1 MKNSGVEKV
10 LVAGA
15 TGFLGSEICR
25 LLVSENYQVQGL
37 VRKTSNPGK
46 IEALHEL
53 GVKTVIG
60 DLKEVELLPSLLAGV
75 DAVISTVSST
85 ISRQAGDSIETVDE
99 EGQKNLINSAV
110 AAGVKKF
117 VYISFCDLPGQFP
130 LQTAKRKVEKHLE
143 ESGLR
148 YAILQP
154 STFMEIWLSPA
165 LGFDFPNRKANI
177 FGEGAGKISWIAVAD
192 VAASAVAALESD
204 ADLKLPLGGPDAL
217 TQLDV
222 VKMFES
228 ETGQKFELQFVPEE
242 ALKAQQSSAQDS
254 LSESFAG
261 LMLSV
266 SKGDS
271 LRRNEAKLPVK
282 LTSVNDYIKRSLN
295 R

>member
-1 MKNSGVEKV
+1 MKNSGINKV

-25 LLVSENYQVQGL
+25 LLINENYDVQGL
-37 VRKTSNPGK
+37 VRKTSDPEK
-46 IEALHEL
+46 IKALHEL
-53 GVKTVIG
+53 GVKTVVG

-75 DAVISTVSST
+75 HAVISTVSST
-85 ISRQAGDSIETVDE
+85 VSRQPGDSIETVDE
-99 EGQKNLINSAV
+99 AGQKNLINSAV
-110 AAGVKKF
+110 AVGIQKL

-130 LQTAKRKVEKHLE
+130 LQSAKRKVERHLE
-143 ESGLR
+143 ESGLK

-154 STFMEIWLSPA
+154 STFMEVWLSPA

-192 VAASAVAALESD
+192 VAAFAVAALESNEN
-204 ADLKLPLGGPDAL
+204 LKLPLGGPDAL
-217 TQLDV
+217 TQLEV
-222 VKMFES
+222 VKMFET
-228 ETGQKFELQFVPEE
+228 ETGQKFELQFVPEA
-242 ALKAQQSSAQDS
+242 ALQAQQSSAQDS

-266 SKGDS
+266 AKGDS
-271 LRRNEAKLPVK
+271 LQRKEAGFPVK
-282 LTSVNDYIKRSLN
+282 LMSVKDYIRRSLN